1 LIEIL
6 ATIQPS
12 EIAWVYCNNLFY
24 FSRDTK
30 PDYRTALSQFA
41 ELSPAIPHGLLN
53 EVENVLILPFE
64 DEYIYTP
71 YSTALKGLR
80 DLEVIT
86 DDTLLKFKTFHR
98 KASLIFKE
106 IVAFEKKEILN
117 SLDTDLEFS
126 VGRFR
131 YA

>member
-1 LIEIL
+1 LIPIL

-12 EIAWVYCNNLFY
+12 EIAWVYYNNSFY

-30 PDYRTALSQFA
+30 PDYRTALSQFV

-53 EVENVLILPFE
+53 EIDNILVLPFE
-64 DEYIYTP
+64 DEYVYTP

-80 DLEVIT
+80 DLEIIT
-86 DDTLLKFKTFHR
+86 DDTLLKFKSFHR
-98 KASLIFKE
+98 KASLIFRD
-106 IVAFEKKEILN
+106 IASFEKKEVLN
-117 SLDTDLEFS
+117 SLDTDLAFS